1 MTDGKDPETGRFTS
15 GNRFWEARTS
25 FAMPKM
31 FEAAVDLRAAVTEYF
46 DWNDANP
53 LMSAELVKFEGKAS
67 LAELPKMRAM
77 TLQGLFMFLG
87 INPKTWWDWRQNR
100 DDLADVI
107 QWAEAVIYRQKFEGA
122 AADMLN
128 QAIIARELGL
138 VDKQATE
145 HTGKDGGPIQTEEV
159 TRSADDFARRMGG
172 LATRTAGGGA
182 EPST

>member
-1 MTDGKDPETGRFTS
+1 MSNGKDTENGRFTT
-15 GNRFWEARTS
+15 GNRFWEAKSS
-25 FAMPKM
+25 FIGHPKL
-31 FEAAVDLRAAVTEYF
+31 FENGETLKSAITEYL

-53 LMSAELVKFEGKAS
+53 LMAAELVKFEGRGTI
-67 LAELPKMRAM
+67 AELPKMRAL

-100 DDLADVI
+100 VDLADVI

-138 VDKQATE
+138 VDKQSTE
-145 HTGKDGGPIQTEEV
+145 HTGPGGGPITMI
-159 TRSADDFARRMGG
+159 TRRIIDPAN
-172 LATRTAGGGA
+172 
-182 EPST
+182 EP